1 MPQIAQ
7 ISETFA
13 SQLFWL
19 AIAFGLIYLIIGRFM
34 LPKIEGTID
43 ARDRRIADDLAAAE
57 TARRAADETEEANR
71 ARTEA
76 NRAEA
81 LKVTQAAKDASAR
94 ETEARV
100 KSADAE
106 IGARVEAA
114 EARIRAAADAAM
126 ADIETV
132 AAEAAQEMV
141 AKLSGSQVPRERA
154 AEAVKAALAA
164 RAEVAH
170 V

>member
-19 AIAFGLIYLIIGRFM
+19 VVIFGLIYFVVGRGM
-34 LPKIEGTID
+34 LPKIEATVD
-43 ARDRRIADDLAAAE
+43 ARDRQIASDLAAAE
-57 TARRAADETEEANR
+57 AARRAADETEEANR
-71 ARTEA
+71 ARTEV

-81 LKVTQAAKDASAR
+81 LKVTQAAKEASAR
-94 ETEARV
+94 ETEAKVRA
-100 KSADAE
+100 ADAE
-106 IGARVEAA
+106 TNAKVAEA
-114 EARIRAAADAAM
+114 EARIRAAAGAAM

-141 AKLSGSQVPRERA
+141 TKLSGASVSREQA
-154 AEAVKAALAA
+154 AQAVKAALS
-164 RAEVAH
+164 H